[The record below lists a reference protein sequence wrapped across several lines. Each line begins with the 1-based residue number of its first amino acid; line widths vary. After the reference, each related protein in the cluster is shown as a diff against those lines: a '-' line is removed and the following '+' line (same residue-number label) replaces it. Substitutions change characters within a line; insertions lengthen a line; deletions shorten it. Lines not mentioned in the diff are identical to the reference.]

1 MSERIHRY
9 FELSDEE
16 LCAPTILIDLKQ
28 VLCKNMPELRE
39 AIRNFG
45 GEVMIALP
53 DELNE
58 GSRELAKAR
67 ILASLQGVRG
77 VVSYPEQVL
86 RRFKN
91 GDMPDN
97 LTVMG
102 EISIG
107 ESKVIFSNDNARES
121 TQVETTEDYLDI
133 WFMKLAQ
140 LLTPES
146 SCWYRPTA
154 CLFVRGFDVV
164 VTGVSRNS
172 WGTDCKNL
180 SLRPTDISLS
190 PGTRI
195 MFCNAIHAEI
205 DALAKSAKE
214 GKSLDGTRAYIT
226 TCPCEECAKPIIEAG
241 VKEIVFA
248 AEYVD
253 REGVRLLEN
262 NGVKAR
268 RVEI

>member
-1 MSERIHRY
+1 MGERIHKY

-16 LCAPTILIDLKQ
+16 LHAPTILVDSKK
-28 VLCKNMPELRE
+28 VLCKNLLELRE
-39 AIRNFG
+39 AIRSLG
-45 GEVMIALP
+45 GGVMIALP

-67 ILASLQGVRG
+67 ILASIPGVRG

-86 RRFKN
+86 KRFKN
-91 GDMPDN
+91 GDKPDN
-97 LTVMG
+97 LTVVG
-102 EISIG
+102 EISV
-107 ESKVIFSNDNARES
+107 EENKVIFPNDNVRENA
-121 TQVETTEDYLDI
+121 QVETTEDYLDI
-133 WFMKLAQ
+133 WFMKQAQ
-140 LLTPES
+140 LLTSES

-154 CLFVRGFDVV
+154 CLFVRGFGVIA
-164 VTGVSRNS
+164 TGVSQNS

-180 SLRPTDISLS
+180 SLRPTDVSLS

-205 DALAKSAKE
+205 DALAKAAKE
-214 GKSLDGTRAYIT
+214 GKSLDGTRGYVT
-226 TCPCEECAKPIIEAG
+226 TCPCEECAKPMIEAG
-241 VKEIVFA
+241 VKKVVFA

-253 REGVRLLEN
+253 REGVRLLKS
-262 NGVKAR
+262 NGIKVR